1 MDDLRRQKEGVR
13 LRIQRE
19 VREAGV
25 CLDMYEGTQSL
36 IEAVGALEAVTLRL
50 RQQLPAASQPFL
62 QTQLRVLVLAP
73 QRKLWECFLTAY
85 LQNIWQTPEPSQVC
99 PALLLCGFEDLV
111 IATSQGFIRQ
121 CINEEVKQRAGRLE
135 EEALGALE
143 DWAKGQLLPW
153 LSSLCIP
160 LYDFAVFSEVARA
173 LASARIAQIYDIILD
188 FPASQ
193 PALSDLGTCL
203 RRERDLV
210 PVLEAQLVQEMSSRA
225 IAACKPTEGIL
236 LLYINLSKTLK
247 HLFTTI
253 EVLEAAAEP
262 LKKALRARPD
272 TFRCIIQSIAED
284 LELYQML
291 DIKQKNVKELDE
303 FSSEEDEAAAAEWQP
318 IPRSAV
324 RSAISALNKRSDL
337 VSMLVNIY
345 GSPEQFM
352 DDYRAFLGQ
361 KLVEARD
368 FQASAE
374 LKDLEMLKKRF
385 GEANVHK
392 CEVMLQDVANSKRIN
407 SFIHESPGNA
417 LQCLVI
423 SSYFWPIEEAE
434 GHFKLPPLLQQAFDW
449 YSRRYSMAKASR
461 KLKFHEM
468 MGKATVTL
476 EFENGSRTWTDVA
489 PLHAAI
495 ISLFSDCSTRKSADE
510 MAASLAI
517 SPGLLRKEIAVWEA
531 RGVLVKEK
539 EGEEVFYTAVQ
550 RLA

>member
-1 MDDLRRQKEGVR
+1 MDDLRRQREVMR
-13 LRIQRE
+13 LRIQKA
-19 VREAGV
+19 VGEAGV
-25 CLDMYEGTQSL
+25 DLGMYEGPQSML
-36 IEAVGALEAVTLRL
+36 EAAKQLEAVTLRL
-50 RQQLPAASQPFL
+50 RSLLPAEGQDL
-62 QTQLRVLVLAP
+62 LKTQLRVLVLAP
-73 QRKLWECFLTAY
+73 QRSLWQSFLTSY
-85 LQNIWQTPEPSQVC
+85 LQSLWQTPGPSAVC
-99 PALLLCGFEDLV
+99 SALLLCGFEDLV
-111 IATSQGFIRQ
+111 IETSQEFIRR
-121 CINEEVKQRAGRLE
+121 CISEEVKERAGKLD
-135 EEALGALE
+135 EEALGPLE
-143 DWAKGQLLPW
+143 DWAKSRLLPW

-160 LYDFAVFSEVARA
+160 LHDFSVFPEVARH
-173 LASARIAQIYDIILD
+173 LASTRIAQIYDITLD

-203 RRERDLV
+203 RRERDLI
-210 PVLEAQLVQEMSSRA
+210 PVLEAQLVKEMSSRA
-225 IAACKPTEGIL
+225 IAPCKPTEGIL

-247 HLFTTI
+247 NLFTTI

-407 SFIHESPGNA
+407 SFIHESPGNP
-417 LQCLVI
+417 LNCLVI
-423 SSYFWPIEEAE
+423 SSYFWPIEEVE
-434 GHFKLPPLLQQAFDW
+434 GHFKLPLHLQKVFEW
-449 YSRRYSMAKASR
+449 YSQRYTIAKASR

-476 EFENGSRTWTDVA
+476 EFENGSKTWTDVA

-495 ISLFSDCSTRKSADE
+495 ISLFHDSDTRKSAEE
-510 MAASLAI
+510 MASSLSI

-550 RLA
+550 RLV

>member
-1 MDDLRRQKEGVR
+1 MEDLRRQKEGMR
-13 LRIQRE
+13 LRVQRA
-19 VREAGV
+19 VQEAGV
-25 CLDMYEGTQSL
+25 GLDMYEGPQSL
-36 IEAVGALEAVTLRL
+36 EEAVAQLEAVNMRL
-50 RQQLPAASQPFL
+50 RQQLPTEAQAFL
-62 QTQLRVLVLAP
+62 QIQLRVLVLAP
-73 QRKLWECFLTAY
+73 QRILWESFLAAY
-85 LQNIWQTPEPSQVC
+85 LQSLWQTPGPSQVC

-111 IATSQGFIRQ
+111 ITTSQGFIRQ
-121 CINEEVKQRAGRLE
+121 CLSEEVKQRAGRLD
-135 EEALGALE
+135 EEALGPLE
-143 DWAKGQLLPW
+143 DWAKGRLLPW
-153 LSSLCIP
+153 LSSMRIP
-160 LYDFAVFSEVARA
+160 LQDFAVFPEVARA
-173 LASARIAQIYDIILD
+173 LASTRISQIYDIILD
-188 FPASQ
+188 FPTSQ

-203 RRERDLV
+203 RRELDLV
-210 PVLEAQLVQEMSSRA
+210 PVLEAQLVKEMSSRA

-361 KLVEARD
+361 KLVDARD

-407 SFIHESPGNA
+407 SFIHDSPGNV

-434 GHFKLPPLLQQAFDW
+434 GHFKLPLQLQQAFDW
-449 YSRRYSMAKASR
+449 YSQRYTMAKASR

-476 EFENGSRTWTDVA
+476 EFENGSKTWTDVA

-495 ISLFSDCSTRKSADE
+495 ISLFNDCSTRKSAE
-510 MAASLAI
+510 ELALALAI

-539 EGEEVFYTAVQ
+539 AGEEVFYTAVQ
-550 RLA
+550 RLV